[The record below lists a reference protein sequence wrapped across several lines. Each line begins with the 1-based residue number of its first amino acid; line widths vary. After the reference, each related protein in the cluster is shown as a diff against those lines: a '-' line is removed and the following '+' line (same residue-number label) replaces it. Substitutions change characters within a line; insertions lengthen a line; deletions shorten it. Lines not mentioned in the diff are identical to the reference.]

1 MVRMSLK
8 ALKTELLNT
17 TPFMQLGSD
26 LRYNAWAKPSLVSLV
41 KH

>member
-1 MVRMSLK
+1 MSLK

-17 TPFMQLGSD
+17 TPFAQLGQE
-26 LRYNAWAKPSLVSLV
+26 LRPAPQKPV